1 MKILVVDDNAIV
13 RSGLKAILTQVDSV
27 TSVME
32 AGDAFSALEMNS
44 SVAADIVLLDINM
57 PGRSGLEILP
67 DLATSSAVI
76 MLTSNDDPYA
86 IKQAL
91 DAGAKG
97 YLVHGQLGT
106 NEIVGA
112 IETCKHGG
120 LVCRIL
126 FGIVYRTGRPKFL
139 I

>member
-57 PGRSGLEILP
+57 PGR
-67 DLATSSAVI
+67 V
-76 MLTSNDDPYA
+76 
-86 IKQAL
+86 
-91 DAGAKG
+91 
-97 YLVHGQLGT
+97 VW
-106 NEIVGA
+106 
-112 IETCKHGG
+112 
-120 LVCRIL
+120 
-126 FGIVYRTGRPKFL
+126 KFCQ